1 MSKLLRFEYL
11 IVRSFDNA
19 LKWLRVS
26 AVHPSLRDPLHHIHE
41 LEGFATADVISG
53 RIRGV
58 QSYTSFGARSIAES
72 DAGLIVNLAARTEH
86 DDEVCF
92 TQHALLLRFLC
103 ICEDDN
109 DE

>member
-1 MSKLLRFEYL
+1 MDSLKDFCQAHPGPLEDGHRLPFKLVEDAITL
-11 IVRSFDNA
+11 D
-19 LKWLRVS
+19 
-26 AVHPSLRDPLHHIHE
+26 E